1 MQRLCLPW
9 DMVCSRD
16 SEKIWSP
23 GIWARREYGI
33 VATKKG
39 VFQED
44 GRMRIVNITEPRERW
59 KNYEFSKDFWLPVK
73 EFF

>member
-1 MQRLCLPW
+1 M
-9 DMVCSRD
+9 
-16 SEKIWSP
+16 
-23 GIWARREYGI
+23 RREYGI